1 MHFLKTR
8 SVKRKLERCTTL
20 ILHHIIS
27 LLKVGYSR
35 PLNHCTVFLE
45 LADGTLNSKVVI
57 VVDNSVCDKITEV
70 TETERTRREY
80 EDSIKRRHNRL
91 MEFVDTHVKDDQ
103 IKKYIRVSIEDQFIQ
118 QTFFKY
124 SGLCWFIVWP
134 KSKSKS
140 KS

>member
-1 MHFLKTR
+1 M
-8 SVKRKLERCTTL
+8 
-20 ILHHIIS
+20 
-27 LLKVGYSR
+27 
-35 PLNHCTVFLE
+35 
-45 LADGTLNSKVVI
+45 VI

-140 KS
+140 KSKSQIQV